1 MDVAAVERPCMGA
14 FAGAAMGASRVRPL
28 VEAEPVE
35 FHTGSFG
42 VRMPS
47 TVDSHGAA
55 GPMRYA
61 SHI

>member
-14 FAGAAMGASRVRPL
+14 SAGVAMGASRVLPL

-35 FHTGSFG
+35 SHTRLVG
-42 VRMPS
+42 VQTPS
-47 TVDSHGAA
+47 AIDSHGAV